1 MPAAFTVDFCFDKKR
16 RRKKVFALTRLCKSF
31 LCLPALLLGW
41 LVGWHTVL
49 LPFGTHHWWVVVV
62 VRLKPNISD
71 FAILSN
77 SRCRPLWHQAAV
89 NDIRPSGGGG
99 VHHPNI
105 VGAPKHSLCYSL
117 QIWAN
122 NKARSMFSMLCALS
136 GSESFNDKV
145 KFNSDVGSGW
155 ILDLWPMDLVQTF
168 IVCLVWSAHPSQKD
182 SIDWADAGARRDHR
196 DPDGTL
202 ITMGVQ
208 GEGGSTWSQWGSR
221 LRAPKPKHPTVKTR
235 RSRCSYLQSTGRLR
249 REESRHGLLS
259 YLPFL
264 LVGLFYNKKSCQMSG
279 QRQSNVATAFTTG
292 MPSATSYFSSLSL
305 LRFHWAALSVN
316 WLARLISTI

>member
-49 LPFGTHHWWVVVV
+49 LPFGSHHWWVVVV

-145 KFNSDVGSGW
+145 KLNSDVGSGW
-155 ILDLWPMDLVQTF
+155 ILNLWPMDLVQTF

-182 SIDWADAGARRDHR
+182 SIDGAD
-196 DPDGTL
+196 L
-202 ITMGVQ
+202 
-208 GEGGSTWSQWGSR
+208 GEGSIRIPMGHWSRWESKEKVGPLDRSGVPAFAPQNPNTPLRKQVAQMFKSAIRSRRLWRQESR
-221 LRAPKPKHPTVKTR
+221 LGV
-235 RSRCSYLQSTGRLR
+235 LR
-249 REESRHGLLS
+249 H
-259 YLPFL
+259 LPFL
-264 LVGLFYNKKSCQMSG
+264 LLGGLLQRSKKSCQRWADKDNPTL
-279 QRQSNVATAFTTG
+279 QW
-292 MPSATSYFSSLSL
+292 PSQQECLLCNFSFLFF
-305 LRFHWAALSVN
+305 RFHFS
-316 WLARLISTI
+316 